1 MATNIESRI
10 EALEAKLVLSNP
22 EERLVIFNIWVGRDS
37 TPDQITA
44 YSDGGYSDE
53 NERVLQRQPDES
65 PELFEARAEAWARFE
80 HRHDDPAFACVL
92 SGSARRVTAA
102 LCE

>member
-22 EERLVIFNIWVGRDS
+22 EERLVIFLIWTSAVSGEPLV
-37 TPDQITA
+37 T
-44 YSDGGYSDE
+44 GYSDE
-53 NERVLQRQPDES
+53 NGHTLQREPDES
-65 PELFEARAEAWARFE
+65 PESFQVRAEAWARFE
-80 HRHDDPAFACVL
+80 HRHDNPTFACAL
-92 SGSARRVTAA
+92 YGTDRRVTAA